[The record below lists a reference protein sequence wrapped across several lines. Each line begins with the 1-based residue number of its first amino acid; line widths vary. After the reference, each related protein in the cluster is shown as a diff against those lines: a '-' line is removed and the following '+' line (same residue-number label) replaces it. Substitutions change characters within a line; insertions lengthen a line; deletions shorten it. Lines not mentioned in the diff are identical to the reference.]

1 MFTKRVRRLAA
12 FIVSFAMLTGILPL
26 NMVPKGFSIIPERA
40 EATETVGDFT
50 IDGDTGYSYEGNVLT
65 ISGGGEYTIGMA
77 SPGETAISDTIRV
90 TSGSD
95 VTITLDSVLISN
107 GSRSPFEINATGDV
121 TLKLKGESSFTAT
134 GDDYAGLQK
143 TSTANNLIITSEA
156 GDGSTEGKLTATGG
170 GDGAG
175 IGGGLFGRG
184 SNITISGGTV
194 TAIGGN
200 SGAGIGGGNSGNGS
214 NITIGGGIVEAT
226 SSGNGAGIGGGDSGV
241 TGNGSGSNI
250 TIEGGTVTATS
261 NGNGA
266 GIGGGR
272 NGSGSDITIEEG
284 NVTATGGE
292 NGAGIGGGF
301 EGSGSNIT
309 ISGGTVTATSGDYG
323 AGIGDGYSGS
333 GSENIYISPNK
344 GSAIYA
350 KYAENGVESLY
361 IVKTDITANVTD
373 SAEKYFH
380 SYEVELPFA
389 DHEGVI
395 NAGDNS
401 LVIADDGAGGTN
413 IYIDA
418 DANGI
423 IDETETLIAT
433 GNLTT
438 ADISTTG
445 SIVTVSGG
453 SIGTLTGDVNSTAV
467 YIMGGPKVT
476 IDLSTVKGNAV
487 NVTEALTDATGN
499 IKLTGVTAGSTVAK
513 VSDSAYMTIND
524 TSAIDKAFSGEGVTF
539 VSYTTDNTVRALS
552 GDESYTLSLKLNGE
566 VTDFNPG
573 DEITADVVV
582 SGGAAVGSVQF
593 ALTGDWFTLEG
604 AEANTEIDPVVNKDT
619 KSVSITGLNVSSGGT
634 AATVTLKVN
643 SNVTTTKDAAIGFAE
658 TGNYVT
664 PVGSGSEITPG
675 VQGTTVDL
683 HNITVTFVP
692 GNAVFDGDAAKTQAI
707 AYVKYNT
714 AGLYTDTNYTT
725 AFTMPALTAKTGYRL
740 ANGTTENMWS
750 DGTKGYLNND
760 AVTGGAFTENV
771 TLTAQTVKQWNVTIN
786 PADEKLGSISGGP
799 ASPVTVDENTKLSD
813 VVNGIIFTP
822 AVEDGYALTGWSIE
836 NGNVVY
842 NANLDTYFITGD
854 ITITPYIEAINYK
867 VAEINAT
874 KATVS
879 DIVVNGTVTYGKD
892 VTFTVSPESNA
903 KIYSVYYTAGEGQ
916 PVALTGNNG
925 SYTIPGSEILGD
937 IKIEVVAKSYY
948 TVTFKAGTGNTMT
961 DLTVYAWEGIEGL
974 YDSIDNLG
982 DGDHKL
988 AAGTIKSGLSADEN
1002 YRLANDTT
1010 DEPLWSDGNNSYTS
1024 EQLAGN
1030 TFTGNAEY
1038 TAVSVRQY
1046 TVKFVADD
1054 NGSITGEAEYLV
1066 DEGKSITDIPEIEA
1080 NDYYSFKN
1088 WDIEGTDYTTDELKT
1103 VVINGDTTVTA
1114 EFEPSMYSISF
1125 AESSVGEFGNISGVE
1140 DGKATY
1146 LTDVSFTFTP
1156 NENYRIDSVYYTV
1169 NGVIQDNITDNGG
1182 GSYTIPGSS
1191 ITGAVS
1197 VTVETQETRT
1207 FVFATAAGEDKG
1219 SLSGT
1224 TSFIIDMGEYI
1235 TAEQLENV
1243 IINETPGYSF
1253 TGWMVDDT
1261 ISGQAVVVPAEVPA
1275 DRDITFYAQFGYTDF
1290 DVTDNNNAAN
1300 IISGLE
1306 NGYAHLN
1313 TDIEFEIKDSIAVTY
1328 VGYSIGDGEAVKL
1341 TADDE
1346 GNYTVPG
1353 SVITGD
1359 VTIVTN
1365 VVPGGGFTFISKAD
1379 YMGEAINAFDDNRKI
1394 AVLDADELERGNYA
1408 LTNGREFFW
1417 SDRYGAY
1424 VMIVDAGETAKTMNA
1439 KLTVNE
1445 NGTLRP
1451 VDYSGDLNGTGVVTA
1466 GDGGMLNDILG
1477 NTWSYVVTDSQ
1488 LFMLDVEGNNG
1499 DEGYQK
1505 AMTSDIVWILKESLG
1520 LNDNE

>member
-1 MFTKRVRRLAA
+1 MFTKRVRKLAA
-12 FIVSFAMLTGILPL
+12 FIVSFAMVTGILPL
-26 NMVPKGFSIIPERA
+26 NMVPKGFGIIPERA
-40 EATETVGDFT
+40 EAAETVGDFT
-50 IDGDTGYSYEGNVLT
+50 IEGDTGYSYAGNVLT
-65 ISGGGEYTIGMA
+65 IGGSGEYTVAMA
-77 SPGETAISDTIRV
+77 SVGTTTNTDTIRV
-90 TSGSD
+90 TSTED
-95 VTITLDSVLISN
+95 VTITLDSVIIEN
-107 GSRSPFEINATGDV
+107 DSRSPFEIDATGDV
-121 TLKLKGESSFTAT
+121 TLKLRGESKFTVT
-134 GDDYAGLQK
+134 EDDYAGLQK
-143 TSTANNLIITSEA
+143 TSTDNELIITSAA
-156 GDGSTEGKLTATGG
+156 GDGSTEGKLTATGN
-170 GDGAG
+170 DAGAG
-175 IGGGLFGRG
+175 IGGGDY
-184 SNITISGGTV
+184 
-194 TAIGGN
+194 
-200 SGAGIGGGNSGNGS
+200 GNGS
-214 NITIGGGIVEAT
+214 NITITGGIVEAT
-226 SSGNGAGIGGGDSGV
+226 S
-241 TGNGSGSNI
+241 
-250 TIEGGTVTATS
+250 
-261 NGNGA
+261 
-266 GIGGGR
+266 
-272 NGSGSDITIEEG
+272 
-284 NVTATGGE
+284 E
-292 NGAGIGGGF
+292 NGAGIGGGLSGN
-301 EGSGSNIT
+301 GSNIRISGGEVTARSEQGAGIGGGYSGAGSNIT
-309 ISGGTVTATSGDYG
+309 I
-323 AGIGDGYSGS
+323 
-333 GSENIYISPNK
+333 
-344 GSAIYA
+344 
-350 KYAENGVESLY
+350 
-361 IVKTDITANVTD
+361 
-373 SAEKYFH
+373 
-380 SYEVELPFA
+380 
-389 DHEGVI
+389 
-395 NAGDNS
+395 
-401 LVIADDGAGGTN
+401 
-413 IYIDA
+413 
-418 DANGI
+418 
-423 IDETETLIAT
+423 
-433 GNLTT
+433 
-438 ADISTTG
+438 
-445 SIVTVSGG
+445 
-453 SIGTLTGDVNSTAV
+453 
-467 YIMGGPKVT
+467 
-476 IDLSTVKGNAV
+476 
-487 NVTEALTDATGN
+487 
-499 IKLTGVTAGSTVAK
+499 
-513 VSDSAYMTIND
+513 
-524 TSAIDKAFSGEGVTF
+524 
-539 VSYTTDNTVRALS
+539 
-552 GDESYTLSLKLNGE
+552 
-566 VTDFNPG
+566 
-573 DEITADVVV
+573 
-582 SGGAAVGSVQF
+582 
-593 ALTGDWFTLEG
+593 
-604 AEANTEIDPVVNKDT
+604 
-619 KSVSITGLNVSSGGT
+619 
-634 AATVTLKVN
+634 
-643 SNVTTTKDAAIGFAE
+643 
-658 TGNYVT
+658 
-664 PVGSGSEITPG
+664 
-675 VQGTTVDL
+675 
-683 HNITVTFVP
+683 
-692 GNAVFDGDAAKTQAI
+692 
-707 AYVKYNT
+707 
-714 AGLYTDTNYTT
+714 
-725 AFTMPALTAKTGYRL
+725 
-740 ANGTTENMWS
+740 
-750 DGTKGYLNND
+750 
-760 AVTGGAFTENV
+760 
-771 TLTAQTVKQWNVTIN
+771 
-786 PADEKLGSISGGP
+786 
-799 ASPVTVDENTKLSD
+799 
-813 VVNGIIFTP
+813 
-822 AVEDGYALTGWSIE
+822 
-836 NGNVVY
+836 
-842 NANLDTYFITGD
+842 
-854 ITITPYIEAINYK
+854 
-867 VAEINAT
+867 
-874 KATVS
+874 
-879 DIVVNGTVTYGKD
+879 
-892 VTFTVSPESNA
+892 
-903 KIYSVYYTAGEGQ
+903 
-916 PVALTGNNG
+916 
-925 SYTIPGSEILGD
+925 
-937 IKIEVVAKSYY
+937 
-948 TVTFKAGTGNTMT
+948 
-961 DLTVYAWEGIEGL
+961 EGIEGL

-1114 EFEPSMYSISF
+1114 EFEPSKYSISF

-1156 NENYRIDSVYYTV
+1156 NENYRIESVYYTV
-1169 NGVIQDNITDNGG
+1169 NGEGQNDIVDNGDG
-1182 GSYTIPGSS
+1182 NYTIPGTS
-1191 ITGAVS
+1191 IRGDIS

-1207 FVFATAAGEDKG
+1207 FVFATAAGENRG